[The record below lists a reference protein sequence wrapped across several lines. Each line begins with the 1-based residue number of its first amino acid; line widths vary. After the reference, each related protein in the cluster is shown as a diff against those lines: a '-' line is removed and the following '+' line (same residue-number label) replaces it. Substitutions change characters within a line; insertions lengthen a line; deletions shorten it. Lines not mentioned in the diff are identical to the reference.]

1 MMEVKKMAK
10 NKFWKNPVA
19 ALGAAGKKAIPKIKH
34 KIKIM

>member
-1 MMEVKKMAK
+1 MK

-19 ALGAAGKKAIPKIKH
+19 VMGAAGKKAIPKSKN